1 VVEFGLSN
9 FKLDGFSFLYIFWLC
24 YTLSM
29 NSLADILFQVKKN
42 NWAIGHFNISNLEQ
56 LRAIM
61 EATKKFNAPVMIGL
75 SEGERKFVGLKQAVA
90 LVKAFKEEYGLP
102 IFLNPDHSHSVES
115 AKLAFDAGFDSV
127 HIDLSKLSLEEN
139 IKGTKEVVDYVKS
152 KNPEVS
158 VEGELGYLRGESRIQ
173 KEKITIKSED
183 LTKPEEAAEFAEK
196 TGIDRFAGAYG
207 NSHGISLDEPA
218 LDIERIKAVRKILPE
233 KVAMVLHGGSGMPDE
248 QIKEAIKAGI
258 SNIHVNTEIRTA
270 YAEALR
276 KFLAENPEETTP
288 YKILAPAVEAVKV
301 KVEEKLK
308 LFNSV
313 NRI

>member
-1 VVEFGLSN
+1 
-9 FKLDGFSFLYIFWLC
+9 
-24 YTLSM
+24 M
-29 NSLADILFQVKKN
+29 NSLSEILLSAQKN
-42 NWAIGHFNISNLEQ
+42 NQAIGHFNISNLEQ

-61 EATKKFNAPVMIGL
+61 EAAKKFNAPIMVGL
-75 SEGERKFVGLKQAVA
+75 SEGERKFVGLRQAVA

-102 IFLNPDHSHSVES
+102 VFLNPDHSHSVES
-115 AKLAFDAGFDSV
+115 AKSAFDAGFDSV
-127 HIDLSKLSLEEN
+127 HIDLSKLPFEEN

-173 KEKITIKSED
+173 KEIIKIKPED
-183 LTKPEEAAEFAEK
+183 LTKQEEALEFADK

-218 LDIERIKAVRKILPE
+218 LDIERIKSIRKILPE
-233 KVAMVLHGGSGMPDE
+233 KVAMVLHGGSGIPDE

-258 SNIHVNTEIRTA
+258 SNIHINTEIRTA
-270 YAEALR
+270 YVEALR
-276 KFLAENPEETTP
+276 KFLADNPEETTP
-288 YKILAPAVEAVKV
+288 YKILAPTIEAVKN

-313 NRI
+313 NRL

>member
-1 VVEFGLSN
+1 MEKVSLSE
-9 FKLDGFSFLYIFWLC
+9 
-24 YTLSM
+24 
-29 NSLADILFQVKKN
+29 ILLRAQKN
-42 NWAIGHFNISNLEQ
+42 NRAIGHFNISNLEQ

-61 EATKKFNAPVMIGL
+61 EAAKNLRCPIMIGL
-75 SEGERKFVGLKQAVA
+75 SEGERKFVGLRQVAA
-90 LVKAFKEEYGLP
+90 LVKAFKEEYELP
-102 IFLNPDHSHSVES
+102 VFLNPDHSHSVES
-115 AKLAFDAGFDSV
+115 AKSAYDAGFDSV
-127 HIDLSKLSLEEN
+127 HIDLSKLSFEEN

-158 VEGELGYLRGESRIQ
+158 VEGELGYLRGESRVQ
-173 KEKITIKSED
+173 KEIIKIKPED

-207 NSHGISLDEPA
+207 NSHGISLDEPE

-233 KVAMVLHGGSGMPDE
+233 RVAMVLHGGSGIPDN

-258 SNIHVNTEIRTA
+258 SNIHINTEIRTA

-276 KFLAENPEETTP
+276 KFLTGNPEETTP
-288 YKILAPAVEAVKV
+288 YKILAPAVEAVRK

-308 LFNSV
+308 LFGSDNK
-313 NRI
+313 IT

>member
-1 VVEFGLSN
+1 MKSVSLSE
-9 FKLDGFSFLYIFWLC
+9 
-24 YTLSM
+24 
-29 NSLADILFQVKKN
+29 ILLNAQKS
-42 NWAIGHFNISNLEQ
+42 NWAAGHFNISNLEQ

-61 EATKKFNAPVMIGL
+61 EAAKKFNAPIMIGL
-75 SEGERKFVGLKQAVA
+75 SEGERKFVGLRQAVA

-102 IFLNPDHSHSVES
+102 VFLNPDHSHSVDS
-115 AKLAFDAGFDSV
+115 AKEAYDVGFNSI
-127 HIDLSKLSLEEN
+127 HIDLSKLPFNEN
-139 IKGTKEVVDYVKS
+139 IEGTKEVADYVKS
-152 KNPEVS
+152 KNPEIS

-173 KEKITIKSED
+173 KEVIKIKPED

-207 NSHGISLDEPA
+207 NSHGISVDEPA
-218 LDIERIKAVRKILPE
+218 LDIERIKAVRYVLPE
-233 KVAMVLHGGSGMPDE
+233 RVAMVLHGGSGIPDS

-276 KFLAENPEETTP
+276 KFLADNPEETTP
-288 YKILAPAVEAVKV
+288 YKIMAPAVEAVRI

-313 NRI
+313 IRI

>member
-1 VVEFGLSN
+1 
-9 FKLDGFSFLYIFWLC
+9 
-24 YTLSM
+24 M
-29 NSLADILFQVKKN
+29 NYLLEILANAKKN
-42 NWAIGHFNISNLEQ
+42 NQTVGHFNISNLEQ

-61 EATKKFNAPVMIGL
+61 EAAKNFNAPVMIGL

-90 LVKAFKEEYGLP
+90 LVKSFKEEYGLP
-102 IFLNPDHSHSVES
+102 VFLNPDHSHSVES
-115 AKLAFDAGFDSV
+115 AKMAFDAGFDSV
-127 HIDLSKLSLEEN
+127 HIDLSKLSFEEN

-152 KNPEVS
+152 KNSEIS
-158 VEGELGYLRGESRIQ
+158 VEGELGYLRGESKIQ
-173 KEKITIKSED
+173 REKITIIPED
-183 LTKPEEAAEFAEK
+183 LTKPEEAAEFTEK

-233 KVAMVLHGGSGMPDE
+233 KVAMVLHGGSGIPDD

-276 KFLAENPEETTP
+276 QFLAENPEETTP
-288 YKILAPAVEAVKV
+288 YKILAPTMEATRK

-308 LFNSV
+308 LFGY
-313 NRI
+313 